1 MSLAVSVLFLV
12 LFVVLSLIFF
22 IYPEVSEITDEIF
35 SEITDCDYSAA
46 VAEYLQRIKNVFS

>member
-22 IYPEVSEITDEIF
+22 IYPEVSEITDGIF

-46 VAEYLQRIKNVFS
+46 VAEYL